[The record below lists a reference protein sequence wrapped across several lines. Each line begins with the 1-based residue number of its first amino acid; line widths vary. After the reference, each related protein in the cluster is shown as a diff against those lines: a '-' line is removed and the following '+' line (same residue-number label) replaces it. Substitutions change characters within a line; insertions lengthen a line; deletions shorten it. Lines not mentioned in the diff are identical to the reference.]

1 MKLLQKITGLFKSI
15 PTYMLCGIVV
25 AILILLGIY
34 LYRSPSSLKSRKT
47 ESFTDLATPSSFM
60 MFYTDWC
67 PHCTHA
73 KPEFK
78 KIMDN
83 CSSGELN
90 GKKIV
95 VKMINAEENKDMA
108 REYKVEGYPTLIFT
122 KDGKNYTYEGNRTE
136 KDMMSYLETMLRY

>member
-1 MKLLQKITGLFKSI
+1 MKLLNKITALCKSI
-15 PTYMLCGIVV
+15 PTYMICGITI
-25 AILILLGIY
+25 AIFILLFLY
-34 LYRSPSSLKSRKT
+34 LYNSPAIVSKK
-47 ESFTDLATPSSFM
+47 ESFANLETPSSFM

-78 KIMDN
+78 KVMEK

-95 VKMINAEENKDMA
+95 VKMINAEENKDLA

>member
-15 PTYMLCGIVV
+15 PPYMLCGIVA
-25 AILILLGIY
+25 AIIILLVVY
-34 LYRSPSSLKSRKT
+34 LYGLPSNKTTKKETFTTFEKSAN
-47 ESFTDLATPSSFM
+47 FL

-78 KIMDN
+78 KVMDK

-95 VKMINAEENKDMA
+95 VKMINAEENKDIA

-122 KDGKNYTYEGNRTE
+122 KDGKNYTYEGNRTSD
-136 KDMMSYLETMLRY
+136 DMMSYLETMLRY

>member
-1 MKLLQKITGLFKSI
+1 MKVLQKITNLFKSI
-15 PTYMLCGIVV
+15 PTYMLFGIVITV
-25 AILILLGIY
+25 IILVLLY
-34 LYRSPSSLKSRKT
+34 LYNTPSSNKQKSET
-47 ESFTDLATPSSFM
+47 FSNLETPTSFM

-78 KIMDN
+78 KVMDN
-83 CSSGELN
+83 CASGEIN

-122 KDGKNYTYEGNRTE
+122 RDGKNYTYEGNRTE

>member
-1 MKLLQKITGLFKSI
+1 MKILQKISSLYKSI
-15 PTYMLCGIVV
+15 PKN
-25 AILILLGIY
+25 ILLGILAIIILLLVMY
-34 LYRSPSSLKSRKT
+34 MYNVPSMINTKKETFTSLEK
-47 ESFTDLATPSSFM
+47 PSSFM

-78 KIMDN
+78 KVMDK

-95 VKMINAEENKDMA
+95 VKMINAEEDKELVK
-108 REYKVEGYPTLIFT
+108 EYKVEGYPTLIFT
-122 KDGKNYTYEGNRTE
+122 RDGKNYTYEGNRTSA
-136 KDMMSYLETMLRY
+136 DMMSYLETMLRN

>member
-1 MKLLQKITGLFKSI
+1 MKLLQKFTSLLKSI
-15 PTYMLCGIVV
+15 PSYMIVGIIVTL
-25 AILILLGIY
+25 LILLVIY
-34 LYRSPSSLKSRKT
+34 LYGIPTSNTKKET
-47 ESFTDLATPSSFM
+47 FATLETPTSFM

-67 PHCTHA
+67 PHCTHT

-78 KIMDN
+78 KVMNN

-95 VKMINAEENKDMA
+95 VKMINADENKDLA
-108 REYKVEGYPTLIFT
+108 REYNVEGYPTLIFV

>member
-15 PTYMLCGIVV
+15 PTYMLCGIIV
-25 AILILLGIY
+25 AIVVLLVVY
-34 LYRSPSSLKSRKT
+34 LYGLPNNKSTKKET
-47 ESFTDLATPSSFM
+47 FATLEKSANFL

-78 KIMDN
+78 KVIDK
-83 CSSGELN
+83 CASGELD